1 MWKIIFGVAV
11 CLCYGILAHAQ
22 PSAPDTSFT
31 SISSPLTPKSN
42 FIIGDI
48 FIAGNKKTKN
58 HVIERELPFKTGD
71 SVYLPDLV
79 KQFEVARQQL
89 VNTRLFIEA
98 VVSLKGVRG
107 YFVDVNI
114 EVKERWYIFPIPY
127 IKPVDRN
134 LAEWAKQGY
143 GSDRLN
149 YGFKFTHY
157 NASGR
162 NDKLRIWLITGY
174 TKQIE
179 FQYDQPY
186 ADATMKH
193 GYKVGFA
200 YASNKEI
207 NYATINN
214 QQQFNDTLSGFSK
227 WTGSVEYNYR
237 PGLRTFHNLR
247 FGFTHLDVDERILA
261 LNPKYLNAGR
271 TSVDLPEI
279 AYTLRHLQLDYIPYP
294 LEGWAGE
301 ISLSKRGIHKD
312 TEMWQL
318 IARYNRA
325 KDIGKKWSFNWQA
338 QGLLRVPF
346 DQPFYN
352 SQLFGYNDFYLRGLE
367 NFVIDGVAGFVT
379 KQTIRKELFR
389 FNIPTFASSGTHD
402 RIPFRVFAKAYADM
416 GYSYNKMFRDNS
428 LVNRMLYTAG
438 AGIDLVTFYDFVF
451 RFDYSFNQ
459 LGQNG
464 LFLHFK
470 NEF

>member
-1 MWKIIFGVAV
+1 MWKLYLGVTV

-22 PSAPDTSFT
+22 PSEPDTSLAVT
-31 SISSPLTPKSN
+31 SNLNPPNTS
-42 FIIGDI
+42 FIIGEI
-48 FIAGNKKTKN
+48 VISGNKKTKA
-58 HVIERELPFKTGD
+58 HVVERELPFRAGD

-79 KQFEVARQQL
+79 KKFEIARQQL
-89 VNTRLFIEA
+89 INTRLFMDA

-107 YFVDVNI
+107 YFVDINI
-114 EVKERWYIFPIPY
+114 ELKERWYIFPIPY
-127 IKPVDRN
+127 IRPVDRN

-157 NASGR
+157 NFSGR
-162 NDKLRIWLITGY
+162 NDKLRLWLITGY

-186 ADATMKH
+186 ADETMKH
-193 GYKVGFA
+193 GYKIGFA
-200 YASNKEI
+200 YASNKEV
-207 NYATINN
+207 NYATVNN
-214 QQQFNDTLSGFSK
+214 QQQFNDTLSGFNRWS
-227 WTGSVEYNYR
+227 GSIEYNYR
-237 PGLRTFHNLR
+237 PGLRTFLSLR
-247 FGFTHLDVDERILA
+247 FGFTRLEVDDRILL
-261 LNPKYLNAGR
+261 LNPKYLNAGI
-271 TSVDLPEI
+271 TTVDLPELS
-279 AYTLRHLQLDYIPYP
+279 YTLRHFQLDYNPYP
-294 LEGWAGE
+294 LDGWAAE
-301 ISLSKRGIHKD
+301 LSLSKRGIHTY

-325 KDIGKKWSFNWQA
+325 KDLGKKWSFNWQA
-338 QGLLRVPF
+338 QGLLRLPF

-367 NFVIDGVAGFVT
+367 KYVIDGVAGILS
-379 KQTIRKELFR
+379 KQTMRKELFR
-389 FNIPTFASSGTHD
+389 FNIPTFAASRTHD
-402 RIPFRVFAKAYADM
+402 RIPFRVYAKVFGDV

-438 AGIDLVTFYDFVF
+438 GGIDIVTFYDFVF